1 MSDSDRRPAYY
12 SARPGGWRDWWS
24 ILHPPYTAWHL
35 SYVVIGASLAPHLD
49 SVRLLATLLA
59 FFAAAGCK
67 FGAHCALELRMQ
79 NFFVRLRVGLEQAQ
93 INPVAFHHMLGQM
106 LDLKLQL
113 RLPHG
118 MRSAFLL

>member
-1 MSDSDRRPAYY
+1 
-12 SARPGGWRDWWS
+12 
-24 ILHPPYTAWHL
+24 
-35 SYVVIGASLAPHLD
+35 
-49 SVRLLATLLA
+49 
-59 FFAAAGCK
+59 
-67 FGAHCALELRMQ
+67 MQ

-93 INPVAFHHMLGQM
+93 INPVTFHHMLGQM